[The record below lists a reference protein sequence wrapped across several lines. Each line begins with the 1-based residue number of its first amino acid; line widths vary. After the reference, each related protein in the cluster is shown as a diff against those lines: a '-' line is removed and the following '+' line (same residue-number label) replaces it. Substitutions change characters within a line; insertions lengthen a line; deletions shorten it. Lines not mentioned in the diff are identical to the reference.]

1 MEEIKRIGEHV
12 LKQVEY
18 EKEQHSLQFAQMRVD
33 AMFNGSSKILWLYNK
48 ETPRRSVERRDFL
61 GNITGTE
68 LYETS
73 PERVQIDS
81 GKAVSKNSKLGGE
94 LIKNRC
100 EDFSYHAPRGEFNV
114 SPKNLTIYSPDI
126 SKVDAKNGEIEVK
139 GKDLFRFKSLKQ
151 LLKQYKVQSEKERL
165 KRRLEEEKE
174 VEKAAVLQQQIQEM
188 EEKIDSEIE
197 QQQRYIRES
206 TELRMQ
212 PILDPEQETIKRSK
226 ILDGMLIIDGG
237 PGTGKTTTLIQ
248 RINFLTDVTIGQY
261 RDDLSDDGINNLAGN
276 WRFFSPSRLLKQ
288 FLKNSMDSEG
298 LNTNDQ
304 YTKVWS
310 DYLNEVF
317 KKYTL
322 FNPATQNPFI
332 KAHGFT
338 ESVFPNDSKLIQSLF
353 DKLNEAVLDDIKK
366 RLNRVIDSDIDGL
379 SWSKKGE
386 NLKQKAKSALQK
398 NTLEDFVK
406 LFEDWKKS
414 ERDHV
419 KDELEDLN
427 EKLSRLAA
435 RIELRVKEKAP
446 EVYQKITDHLK
457 ERFDSRFDIE
467 ADEEEEEDF
476 DTEET
481 VVQSFNPQIER
492 SRFFR
497 RLTSAKALR
506 KLNKG
511 FRKRKILKDWED
523 DLEFAFENIELTEIG
538 ELTYFRSFSN
548 NMIAGGGTAVFS
560 RIPTVY
566 KQIRSDIVD
575 LLDEW
580 GYDNEKYGAL
590 VKKARKRIHTDE
602 MNLILW
608 FINQTIKNL
617 RTKSPTT
624 YEQLD
629 HNYVTGFKEEVRS
642 VIAIDEATDFSPLEI
657 AAISSFSDPRYNSV
671 TLSGDLMQRMTAS
684 GIDNWNALD
693 DLFPQA
699 QVERLTISYR
709 QSPTLL
715 ELASKLY
722 ENVTGVKPDFK
733 ANIPKSNLEP
743 TPVVEQKVSFEEI
756 SDWLV
761 NQIIG
766 VYSAYGNSTPS
777 VAIFAESDDAVIKIA
792 KALRESDHLLDVG
805 ITVRHSTSD
814 SELVPDA
821 QVCVYNVKNIKGLEF
836 EAVFFTN
843 IDCLDVPDEELL
855 QKYLYV
861 GLSRAAYH
869 LGVSY
874 KYELPESLKFL
885 EGE

>member
-1 MEEIKRIGEHV
+1 MEEIKRIGENV

-18 EKEQHSLQFAQMRVD
+18 EKEQYSLQYAQMRVD
-33 AMFNGSSKILWLYNK
+33 AMFNGSPKILWLYNK
-48 ETPRRSVERRDFL
+48 ETPKRSVEKRDFL

-81 GKAVSKNSKLGGE
+81 GSAVSKNSKLGGE

-100 EDFSYHAPRGEFNV
+100 KDFSYHAPRGEFKV
-114 SPKNLTIYSPDI
+114 SPKNLTIYRPDI

-151 LLKQYKVQSEKERL
+151 LLKQYKVQSEKEHLR
-165 KRRLEEEKE
+165 KRLEEEKE
-174 VEKAAVLQQQIQEM
+174 VEKAAVLQQQILEL
-188 EEKIDSEIE
+188 EEEIVSEIE

-261 RDDLSDDGINNLAGN
+261 REDLSDDAINNLEGN

-338 ESVFPNDSKLIQSLF
+338 ESVFPTESKLIQSLF
-353 DKLNEAVLDDIKK
+353 DKLNKAVLDDIKK
-366 RLNRVIDSDIDGL
+366 RLKRVIDSDIDGV

-414 ERDHV
+414 ERDQV

-427 EKLSRLAA
+427 VKLSRLAA

-446 EVYQKITDHLK
+446 EVYKKITNHLK
-457 ERFDSRFDIE
+457 ERYESRFDIE

-481 VVQSFNPQIER
+481 AVQSFNPQIER

-497 RLTSAKALR
+497 QLTSAKALR
-506 KLNKG
+506 TLNKG
-511 FRKRKILKDWED
+511 FRKRKILKDWKD
-523 DLEFAFENIELTEIG
+523 DLEFAFDNIELTEIG
-538 ELTYFRSFSN
+538 ELTYFRTFTN
-548 NMIAGGGTAVFS
+548 NLIAGAGTAVFG
-560 RIPTVY
+560 RIPIVY
-566 KQIRSDIVD
+566 KQIRSEIVN
-575 LLDEW
+575 LLDEQ
-580 GYDNEKYGAL
+580 GYENEKFGAL
-590 VKKARKRIHTDE
+590 VKKERKRIHTDE

-617 RTKSPTT
+617 RTKSPIT
-624 YEQLD
+624 YDQLD
-629 HNYVTGFKEEVRS
+629 HNYVSGFKEEVRS

-684 GIDNWNALD
+684 GIDNWKALD
-693 DLFPQA
+693 HLFPQV

-709 QSPTLL
+709 QSSTLL

-733 ANIPKSNLEP
+733 AYIPKSKAEP
-743 TPVVEQKVSFEEI
+743 QPVIVKKDSDDDV
-756 SDWLV
+756 SDWLES
-761 NQIIG
+761 QIIK
-766 VYSAYGNSTPS
+766 VYTMYGNKIPS
-777 VAIFAESDDAVIKIA
+777 VAIFAESDVAVTKLA
-792 KALRESDHLLDVG
+792 KVLQNSDRLLDVG
-805 ITVRHSTSD
+805 ITVRYSTSD
-814 SELVPDA
+814 SELVPDS
-821 QVCVYNVKNIKGLEF
+821 QVCVFNIKNIKGLEF
-836 EAVFFTN
+836 EAVFFAN
-843 IDCLDVPDEELL
+843 IDCLDVHDNELL

-861 GLSRAAYH
+861 GLSRAAYY

-874 KYELPESLKFL
+874 KYDLPESLRFL